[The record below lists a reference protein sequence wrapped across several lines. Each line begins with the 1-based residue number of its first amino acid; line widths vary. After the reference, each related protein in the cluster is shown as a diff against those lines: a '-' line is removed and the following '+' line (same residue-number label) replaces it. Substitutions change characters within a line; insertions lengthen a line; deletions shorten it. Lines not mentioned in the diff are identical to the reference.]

1 MSKEFLDWTA
11 TQGSGAGLEVLG
23 NALRKA
29 ISFDAYGGKKQF
41 KARALTNAYPLN
53 DAEGALFLETD
64 YNASPNTGSAGE
76 PAAANAPIGYSQYI
90 FKARIIGKNSP
101 HSFIPDPCDDAFIAD
116 PEKAIP
122 YVMMHT
128 SFVTDINATTDDFQY
143 IKKGDI
149 VIVELEENE
158 FSYNLQFGKFVKIA
172 NTRVQ
177 NITERTPE
185 ACASLEGLFSNASG
199 LNLVGGR
206 PGEAV
211 TEDPG
216 TFYWSNR
223 KRQLTARWT
232 HNDGEHDWAGKTLQ
246 NGEIANIPGLLVEDP
261 ASGATLLKPAMDDWL
276 QLTAAYK
283 AKFGKQLKASGYRT
297 YSSQVAVRLKRVP
310 GDRCPTRHG
319 GSQGDGSGNQQYNS
333 ACEHIGYAAVPGN
346 SNHGWAAAADLRG
359 SQFRM
364 SPRGTAPNN
373 EEFKWVNKYASRFN
387 FVFGVT
393 NEHWHLDWNQL
404 SQYTTLNS
412 PHPQKVAWDTTGQS
426 ENIPFGRTG

>member
-11 TQGSGAGLEVLG
+11 TQGAGAGLDMLG
-23 NALRKA
+23 SALRKA
-29 ISFDAYGGKKQF
+29 ISFDAFGGKKRF

-64 YNASPNTGSAGE
+64 YDASPNTGSAGE

-149 VIVELEENE
+149 VLVELEENE

-177 NITERTPE
+177 NITERVPE
-185 ACASLEGLFSNASG
+185 ACASLEGLFNNASG
-199 LNLVGGR
+199 LSLVGGR
-206 PGEAV
+206 PGEAP

-232 HNDGEHDWAGKTLQ
+232 HDDGEHDWAGKTLQ
-246 NGEIANIPGLLVEDP
+246 NGEIANIPGLLVKDP
-261 ASGATLLKPAMDDWL
+261 ASGVTLLKPAMDDWL
-276 QLTAAYK
+276 QLAAAYK

-310 GDRCPTRHG
+310 GDRCPLRHG

-333 ACEHIGYAAVPGN
+333 ACEHIGFAAVPGN

-387 FVFGVT
+387 FVFGVR

-404 SQYTTLNS
+404 SRYTTLNS
-412 PHPQKVAWDTTGQS
+412 PHPQQVAWDTTGQN
-426 ENIPFGRTG
+426 EDIPFGRTG